1 VERTLIPSSSPLFAS
16 FIWRDRSSV
25 AEIFD
30 PQIARDSRTKEKE
43 GNAMRIHLLAIIM
56 SFAVLPAFGQTP
68 LRGTPDET
76 FRLVSHE
83 EITHRLMTPWPHEVY
98 ASAFTSDHEYFFVE
112 FVKRL
117 DHGNYVEQHTHWI
130 DQTTI
135 LSGEAIFTYGGAIAD
150 RKDIGSGEF
159 RGHKQT
165 GAKTIHMHPGDFVLI
180 PSGMPYHFDAL
191 PGKELDYVVY
201 KHRV

>member
-1 VERTLIPSSSPLFAS
+1 
-16 FIWRDRSSV
+16 
-25 AEIFD
+25 
-30 PQIARDSRTKEKE
+30 
-43 GNAMRIHLLAIIM
+43 MRINLLILAM
-56 SFAVLPAFGQTP
+56 SLMTLPAMGQTT

-76 FRLVSHE
+76 FRYVSHQ

-135 LSGEAIFTYGGAIAD
+135 LSGDAVLTYGGTISD
-150 RKDIGSGEF
+150 RKEIAPGEV

-165 GAKTIHMHPGDFVLI
+165 GAKTLILHPGDFVLI
-180 PSGMPYHFDAL
+180 PTGMPHHFDAM
-191 PGKELDYVVY
+191 PGKELNYVVY